1 MRVPSASADRW
12 KSAQAAPVIFAVTRV
27 LVAACLMLPVV
38 QAQEARAGGFS
49 TITLLTTGPD
59 GGSADGPS
67 RMPALSGDGSI
78 AAFQTEAADLGA
90 SRQDVVVRDVATGQ
104 TRLVSRGIGGVV
116 ANGSSGSVALSADG
130 RFVAFVSD
138 ASNLVPGDDNGAHD
152 VFVWD
157 RDSEEL
163 SVVSVTATGA
173 VGAGDSYAPAI
184 SADGRYVAFV
194 STASN
199 LVSGD
204 TGGHADVFVR
214 DRVAGSTV
222 RVSGAKGGGSAD
234 GDSGA
239 PAISADGAY
248 VAFSS
253 SASNLVDGD
262 TNRQPDVF
270 RVSRTG
276 SGMVRVSVSSTGE
289 QATLGSFAPS
299 LDATGRRVAFESL
312 AANLVAGDTNGSRD
326 VFVRDM
332 TTAVTRRISITASGV
347 QADAESREARICGDG
362 SKVAFCSVAKNLVPS
377 DGNGTSDVFVWEWA
391 TGYITRISNARTGGA
406 AGGSSAA
413 PAFCGSGAS
422 MAFHSEADDI
432 AAGDDNGVADVFIAS
447 FGPRTYR
454 RIAGRDRYATA
465 VEASKRGFP
474 FGAPAVVIATGA
486 NWPDALGGSAL
497 AGVVGGPLL
506 LTEGGRLTPAVK
518 AEIRRLGASRAYIL
532 GGTASVSA
540 NAEREVRAVV
550 GTVSRLGGSDRYVAA
565 QRIADEV
572 VGLQAGRF
580 DGTVLVATG
589 GNYPD
594 ALAGSPMAAA
604 KGRPIVLVDPVKRT
618 YRLPA
623 GTRRAVILGGKASVA
638 TSVESSLRARLG
650 SGAVVRLG
658 GRDRYEA
665 AAGIARWSIADA
677 GLEWNGLTLAT
688 GEKFPD
694 ALSGGVMAA
703 RVRSVVLLT
712 RSDQISPATRT
723 ALQTSAGIIG
733 RLYVVGGPASVSEGV
748 LTAAKTAMGD

>member
-1 MRVPSASADRW
+1 VRAPSAVVGRW
-12 KSAQAAPVIFAVTRV
+12 KPTQAGPVIFGMTRV
-27 LVAACLMLPVV
+27 LVAACLMLPVA
-38 QAQEARAGGFS
+38 QAQEAGAGSFS
-49 TITLLTTGPD
+49 TIALLTTGPD
-59 GGSADGPS
+59 GSSADGPS
-67 RMPALSGDGSI
+67 RMPALSADGSI
-78 AAFQTEAADLGA
+78 AAFQTEAADFGA
-90 SRQDVVVRDVATGQ
+90 SRQDVAVRDVVTGQ
-104 TRLVSRGIGGVV
+104 TRLVSRGIGDVA
-116 ANGSSGSVALSADG
+116 ANGSSGSCALSADG
-130 RFVAFVSD
+130 RFLAFVSD
-138 ASNLVPGDDNGAHD
+138 ASNLVAGDDNGAHD

-157 RDSEEL
+157 RESDSL
-163 SVVSVTATGA
+163 SIVSVTSTGA

-204 TGGHADVFVR
+204 TGGHADIFVR
-214 DRVAGSTV
+214 DRAAGTTV
-222 RVSGAKGGGSAD
+222 RVSGARVGGSAD
-234 GDSGA
+234 GASGA
-239 PAISADGAY
+239 PAISSDGAY

-253 SASNLVDGD
+253 SASNLIDGD
-262 TNRQPDVF
+262 TNGQPDVF
-270 RVSRTG
+270 RVSR
-276 SGMVRVSVSSTGE
+276 SGAGMARVSVSSTGA
-289 QATLGSFAPS
+289 QGTLGSFAPS

-312 AANLVAGDTNGSRD
+312 AANLVTGDTNGARD
-326 VFVRDM
+326 VFVRDV
-332 TTAVTRRISITASGV
+332 TSGVTRRVSVPTAGS
-347 QADAESREARICGDG
+347 QAEAESREARICGDG
-362 SKVAFCSVAKNLVPS
+362 SKVAFSSVAGNLVPS
-377 DGNGTSDVFVWEWA
+377 DLNGASDVFVWEWA

-406 AGGSSAA
+406 ASGSSAA
-413 PAFCGSGAS
+413 PAFCGSGGS
-422 MAFHSEADDI
+422 LAFHSEADDI
-432 AAGDDNGVADVFIAS
+432 AAGDDNGVADVFVAN
-447 FGPRTYR
+447 FGPRVYR
-454 RIAGRDRYATA
+454 RVAGRDRYTTA

-506 LTEGGRLTPAVK
+506 LTETSRLTPTVK

-540 NAEREVRAVV
+540 NTEREVRAVV
-550 GTVSRLGGSDRYVAA
+550 GAVSRLGGSDRYVAA

-572 VGLQAGRF
+572 VRLQGASF

-594 ALAGSPMAAA
+594 ALAGSPVAAA
-604 KGRPIVLVDPVKRT
+604 EGRPIVLVDPVKRT
-618 YRLPA
+618 YRLPS

-638 TSVESSLRARLG
+638 TSVESSLRTRLG
-650 SGAVVRLG
+650 SGAVIRLG

-677 GLEWNGLTLAT
+677 GLEWNGLTMAT

-712 RSDQISPATRT
+712 RSSQISPATRT
-723 ALQTSAGIIG
+723 ALQTNAGIIG
-733 RLYVVGGPASVSEGV
+733 RLHVVGGPASVSEGV
-748 LTAAKTAMGD
+748 LAAAKTAMGD